1 MEDGAGL
8 EEHRIPWKGRGK
20 LRLAYSIP
28 KTEQPDQS
36 CIILAPAS
44 GGGMNIPLINSLHME
59 LARNGFSTVK
69 FNLPYTGGLWSL
81 LRIPIPKEAALL
93 GYRTIIR
100 ESIERFKP
108 ARLIIGGLSLG
119 AYASSILAAQ
129 DPDLDIQGFLFL
141 GYPLH
146 SPGRPKKTR
155 KSHLYNVTKPMLF
168 ISGEQDPF
176 ARPALLEELVSSLG
190 PKAQLHLVEHA
201 NHVLNPQRGKE
212 AYHRTLVE
220 VADLVASWAKLLPL
234 SSSVPGYLQRPMSVE
249 KATT

>member
-1 MEDGAGL
+1 MEDEAGL
-8 EEHRIPWKGRGK
+8 EEHRIQWKGRGK

-44 GGGMNIPLINSLHME
+44 GGGMNIPLISILHMT

-69 FNLPYTGGLWSL
+69 FNFPYTRGLWSL
-81 LRIPIPKEAALL
+81 LRIPIPKEATLL
-93 GYRTIIR
+93 GYRTIIQ
-100 ESIERFKP
+100 ESKEKFKP
-108 ARLIIGGLSLG
+108 ASLIIGGLSLG
-119 AYASSILAAQ
+119 AYAASVLAAQ
-129 DPDLDIQGFLFL
+129 DPDLDIHGLLFL

-146 SPGRPKKTR
+146 NPGRPKQTR
-155 KSHLYNVTKPMLF
+155 KSHLYKIAKPMLF
-168 ISGEQDPF
+168 ISGERDPF
-176 ARPALLEELVSSLG
+176 ARPSLLEELVSSLS

-201 NHVLNPQRGKE
+201 NHVLNPHRGKE

-220 VADLVASWAKLLPL
+220 VAALIAAWAKLLPL